1 VLRDAQDVGDAV
13 RDGGL
18 MTERLPR
25 LHPPFA
31 DPRRQAL
38 HAAIVGGRRGTRP
51 QAFHLAA
58 PDGSLVGP
66 FGLMLQAP
74 HLGAPLQELGAA
86 VRFATSFTDR
96 AREVAILTVAAVT
109 GSDYE
114 VYAHERVGTMAGLSR
129 AELDG
134 IRTGAFAHEVGVDG
148 VEAMTALV
156 ARRLAEGRSLGD
168 DDYSAAVGV
177 LGEQQLL
184 ELVVLVGYYTMLAQL
199 MSVFG
204 VGAPDAIDDTAAP

>member
-1 VLRDAQDVGDAV
+1 
-13 RDGGL
+13 
-18 MTERLPR
+18 MTERLSR

-31 DPRRQAL
+31 DLRRQAL
-38 HAAIVGGRRGTRP
+38 HAAIVGGRRGTGP
-51 QAFHLAA
+51 QAFHLTA

-96 AREVAILTVAAVT
+96 AREVAILTVAAFT
-109 GSDYE
+109 RSDYE
-114 VYAHERVGTMAGLSR
+114 RYAHERVGEMVGLSR

-134 IRTGAFAHEVGVDG
+134 IASGAFAHAVDVDP
-148 VEAMTALV
+148 VEAMTCVV
-156 ARRLAEGRSLGD
+156 ARRLAEHRSLDD
-168 DDYSAAVGV
+168 DDYAAAVRV

-184 ELVVLVGYYTMLAQL
+184 ELVVLVGYYSMLAQM
-199 MSVFG
+199 MSVFA
-204 VGAPDAIDDTAAP
+204 VEAPDTTDAAPTP

>member
-1 VLRDAQDVGDAV
+1 
-13 RDGGL
+13 

-38 HAAIVGGRRGTRP
+38 HAAIVGGRRGTGP
-51 QAFHLAA
+51 QAFDLAA

-74 HLGAPLQELGAA
+74 HLGGPLQELGAA
-86 VRFATSFTDR
+86 VRFASSFTDR

-109 GSDYE
+109 RSDYE
-114 VYAHERVGTMAGLSR
+114 QYAHERVGAMVGLSR

-134 IRTGAFAHEVGVDG
+134 IRSGAFAHAVGVDP
-148 VEAMTALV
+148 VEAMTCLV
-156 ARRLAEGRSLGD
+156 ARRLAEHRPLDD
-168 DDYSAAVGV
+168 DDYAAAAGV
-177 LGEQQLL
+177 LGERQLL
-184 ELVVLVGYYTMLAQL
+184 ELVVLVGYYSMLAQM

-204 VGAPDAIDDTAAP
+204 VGAPDARGMPEAP

>member
-1 VLRDAQDVGDAV
+1 
-13 RDGGL
+13 

-25 LHPPFA
+25 LYPPFA

-38 HAAIVGGRRGTRP
+38 HAAIVNGRRGRGP

-74 HLGAPLQELGAA
+74 HLGGPLQELGSA
-86 VRFATSFTDR
+86 VRFATSFSDR
-96 AREVAILTVAAVT
+96 AREVAILSVAAVT
-109 GSDYE
+109 QSDYE
-114 VYAHERVGTMAGLSR
+114 QYAHERVGAMVGLSR
-129 AELDG
+129 SELDD
-134 IRTGAFAHEVGVDG
+134 IRTGSFAHAAGVDPG
-148 VEAMTALV
+148 EAMTCLV
-156 ARRLAEGRSLGD
+156 ARRLAEGRSLDD
-168 DDYSAAVGV
+168 DDYAAAVGM

-204 VGAPDAIDDTAAP
+204 VGAPDATGDASTP